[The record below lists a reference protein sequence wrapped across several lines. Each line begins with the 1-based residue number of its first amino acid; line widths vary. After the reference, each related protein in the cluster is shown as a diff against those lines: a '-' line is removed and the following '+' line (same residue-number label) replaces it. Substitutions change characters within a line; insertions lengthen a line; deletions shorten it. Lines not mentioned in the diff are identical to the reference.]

1 LKKAEVVSE
10 LERSTLLQEVSW
22 RQKSRALWLRE
33 GVKCTKFF
41 HKVANSNIRKNSSY
55 SLLID
60 GALSTN
66 QLKISEYIVQFYM
79 KLYTEQF
86 NLWPVLDY
94 LSFDSIDEAKA
105 N

>member
-1 LKKAEVVSE
+1 
-10 LERSTLLQEVSW
+10 
-22 RQKSRALWLRE
+22 
-33 GVKCTKFF
+33 
-41 HKVANSNIRKNSSY
+41 
-55 SLLID
+55 
-60 GALSTN
+60 LSTN